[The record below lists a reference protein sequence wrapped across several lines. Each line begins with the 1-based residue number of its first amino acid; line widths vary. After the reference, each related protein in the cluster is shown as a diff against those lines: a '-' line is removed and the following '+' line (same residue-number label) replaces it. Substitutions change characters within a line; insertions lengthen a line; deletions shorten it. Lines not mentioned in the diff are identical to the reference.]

1 MAETSDMTVA
11 VAEGAQPEVFFD
23 VAPSWTQGHDNNN
36 NITTSYYTHTLTGA
50 AFSGSTRVTKQGEG
64 TLVMPAVVQT
74 YTGPTDVWFGTLCF
88 DGTMQQSHVWLNRF
102 AELNSDGGNF
112 QAGISMDYGAILR
125 PGGADHVGAVT
136 VDSLKLG
143 FGSRV
148 VFDID
153 DNTKTA
159 DVLTAKTLVIEKKDW
174 SQGPQYNA
182 PVFAIHPTYLSGKD
196 RLEAN
201 ALRPGQRER
210 HQG

>member
-1 MAETSDMTVA
+1 M
-11 VAEGAQPEVFFD
+11 
-23 VAPSWTQGHDNNN
+23 
-36 NITTSYYTHTLTGA
+36 
-50 AFSGSTRVTKQGEG
+50 
-64 TLVMPAVVQT
+64 
-74 YTGPTDVWFGTLCF
+74 
-88 DGTMQQSHVWLNRF
+88 
-102 AELNSDGGNF
+102 
-112 QAGISMDYGAILR
+112 
-125 PGGADHVGAVT
+125 GAVT

-196 RLEAN
+196 RLEARH
-201 ALRPGQRER
+201 LRPGQRER